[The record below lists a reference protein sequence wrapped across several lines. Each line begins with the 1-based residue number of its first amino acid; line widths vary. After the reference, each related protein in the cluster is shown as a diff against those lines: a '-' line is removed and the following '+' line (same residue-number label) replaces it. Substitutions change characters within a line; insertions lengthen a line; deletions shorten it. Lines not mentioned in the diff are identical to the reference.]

1 VIYKS
6 NNKEYN
12 KINEAVS
19 RLERNKY
26 PTHNSYWCAN
36 RITWAW
42 KFRKITEEQKN
53 ELTERMVEVFKME
66 RWN

>member
-1 VIYKS
+1 MTNKN
-6 NNKEYN
+6 NNKEYD

-19 RLERNKY
+19 RLEQNKY
-26 PTHNSYWCAN
+26 TILNSYWCAN
-36 RITWAW
+36 RIAWAW